1 MIRRAALLL
10 WVSLAAPVSGAA
22 DMESRLAAADPDRG
36 EQVFRRCAACHTVE
50 RDGGTRAGP
59 NLWGIVG
66 APVAR
71 QERFRYS
78 ATMTALD
85 GNWTPERLDAYLT
98 RPRSVVRGT
107 STEFRGLAH
116 PRDRADL
123 IAYLN
128 RMSNSPIDVGGGAA
142 VARRATGPEEDG
154 IGLLATGTGAA
165 ETHGACTAC
174 HSERIV
180 IQQGLPR
187 RQWDELLDW
196 MVDEHGMSPL
206 RGRIRDTVLD
216 YLARQ
221 YGPDRPN
228 YPAR

>member
-10 WVSLAAPVSGAA
+10 WVSLAAPVPGAA

-36 EQVFRRCAACHTVE
+36 EQIFRRCAACHTVE

-59 NLWGIVG
+59 SLWGIVG

-71 QERFRYS
+71 QERFSYS

-98 RPRSVVRGT
+98 QPRSVVRGT
-107 STEFRGLAH
+107 STEFHGLAH

-123 IAYLN
+123 IVYLN
-128 RMSNSPIDVGGGAA
+128 RMSNSPIDIGGGAVA
-142 VARRATGPEEDG
+142 ARRATGAEEDG

-165 ETHGACTAC
+165 ETHAACTAC